1 VKKILLTL
9 VSLCCVLPWTVASA
23 QGAGAESEIRD
34 LNAREV
40 KALLARDADTLKRLW
55 SDDFVVTN
63 PFNKFVKRRDVLD
76 MTKSNKLAFSSY
88 ERQVEYVRL
97 YHDNTMAV
105 VAGSESVVWAG
116 KMPTAGQMSR
126 LRFTAVW
133 LKQGGRWQQV
143 ARHANI
149 VSPR

>member
-1 VKKILLTL
+1 
-9 VSLCCVLPWTVASA
+9 
-23 QGAGAESEIRD
+23 
-34 LNAREV
+34 
-40 KALLARDADTLKRLW
+40 
-55 SDDFVVTN
+55 
-63 PFNKFVKRRDVLD
+63 
-76 MTKSNKLAFSSY
+76 
-88 ERQVEYVRL
+88 VEYVRL

-126 LRFTAVW
+126 LRFTSVW

-149 VSPR
+149 VSPK